1 MVINF
6 IGSHLDPRQR
16 PALAAVVTTARA
28 VFPVVETYPDPWE
41 PDDYPT
47 RNIYIVASAS
57 TRLIPR
63 QAGDPKRAPSLRAAI
78 ARMEPVSVSDGR
90 LLTDEAAPL
99 EPLVRPTA
107 EYLRHQARDYLPVNV
122 LYY

>member
-1 MVINF
+1 MSSRILILLSLTAF
-6 IGSHLDPRQR
+6 
-16 PALAAVVTTARA
+16 VTVCATTGEKPHPKARID
-28 VFPVVETYPDPWE
+28 VQEQVGFTI
-41 PDDYPT
+41 T
-47 RNIYIVASAS
+47 
-57 TRLIPR
+57 
-63 QAGDPKRAPSLRAAI
+63 
-78 ARMEPVSVSDGR
+78 EPVSVSDGR